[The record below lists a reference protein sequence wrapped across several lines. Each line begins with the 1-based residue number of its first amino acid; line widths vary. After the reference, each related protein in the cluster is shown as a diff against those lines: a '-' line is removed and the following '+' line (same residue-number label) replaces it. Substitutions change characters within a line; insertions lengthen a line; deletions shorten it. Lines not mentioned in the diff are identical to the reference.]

1 MSRIR
6 GKDTKPELFV
16 RSLLHR
22 LGFRFTVNGP
32 RNKRLPGKPD
42 IVLPKY
48 GTVILVHGCFWH
60 GHRGCRHFRL
70 PKTRTEWW
78 TAKIEGN
85 RERDARN
92 FERLRE
98 EGWHVVQ
105 LWACEFDT
113 AAKRE
118 ALAEDLA
125 ERIVGRPAPDRLAA
139 EPPGKYG
146 R

>member
-6 GKDTKPELFV
+6 SKDTKPELFV

-48 GTVILVHGCFWH
+48 STVILVHGCFWH
-60 GHRGCRHFRL
+60 GHEGCRHYRL

-78 TAKIEGN
+78 TAKIAGN
-85 RERDARN
+85 RERDAKN
-92 FERLRE
+92 FARLRE
-98 EGWHVVQ
+98 RGWHVVQ

-118 ALAEDLA
+118 ALAAEIT
-125 ERIVGRPAPDRLAA
+125 ERITGAAPADRLAA
-139 EPPGKYG
+139 EPPGQYG